1 MAELNQLYEAL
12 RKADAAGNTED
23 AKQLADYIRS
33 QSAAPTPEAA
43 PQKAPENVGF
53 FESIPAALGRGFE
66 SFGEMT
72 TGLGLA
78 GKQITGQ
85 TEEVRKVMA
94 EAKKEK
100 TQEKPG
106 MTKRRTSLWRL
117 SWRNSR
123 L

>member
-1 MAELNQLYEAL
+1 MAIQAQLFDGTLLEFPDGTDPSVIEATAK
-12 RKADAAGNTED
+12 RMTTERQAA
-23 AKQLADYIRS
+23 AR
-33 QSAAPTPEAA
+33 

-53 FESIPAALGRGFE
+53 FEGAGAALGRGFE

-85 TEEVRKVMA
+85 TEDVRKVMA

-100 TQEKPG
+100 PQEKPG
-106 MTKRRTSLWRL
+106 MT
-117 SWRNSR
+117 
-123 L
+123 

>member
-1 MAELNQLYEAL
+1 MAELNQLYDAL

-33 QSAAPTPEAA
+33 QSAAPAVPAV
-43 PQKAPENVGF
+43 PQKAPEDVGF
-53 FESIPAALGRGFE
+53 FEGAGAALGRGFE

-100 TQEKPG
+100 PQEKPG
-106 MTKRRTSLWRL
+106 MTDRKSVV
-117 SWRNSR
+117 
-123 L
+123 

>member
-1 MAELNQLYEAL
+1 MPTVNIPEVGAVNFPDSMSQEDIV
-12 RKADAAGNTED
+12 KAIQNDILPK
-23 AKQLADYIRS
+23 AK
-33 QSAAPTPEAA
+33 APVA

-53 FESIPAALGRGFE
+53 FEAIPAALGRGFE

-100 TQEKPG
+100 PQEKPG
-106 MTKRRTSLWRL
+106 MTDRKSVV
-117 SWRNSR
+117 
-123 L
+123 